1 MPKFYISTPIYYVN
15 AAPHIGHAYTTIVA
29 DTIKRIRRMLGDEAY
44 LTTGSDEHGQKVE
57 RSAAAAG
64 LEPQQFTDRISDAFR
79 AEWNELGLEF
89 DFFRRTSD
97 PRHALAVRKIFER
110 CLANGAIYKGTYTGK
125 YHVGDEAFVT
135 DEEAA
140 AADPEMITT
149 VTEEN
154 YFFRLSAYQDKLL
167 ELYESQPEFVQPEAR
182 RNEVMAFVR
191 QGLNDL
197 SISRSTLRWGIPLP
211 NDPAHVFYVWFD
223 ALTTYMSAIGYGE
236 RDEQGSDYDR
246 LWPIDVHLVGKEI
259 VRFHAVYWPAFLMA
273 ADLPV
278 PRQVWAHGWL
288 IFQGGKMSKTKGN
301 IVRALPIKQ
310 VVGVDGLRYYLL
322 REIVFGQDGNF
333 SHEALAVRYNADL
346 ANGIGNLASRTS
358 SMLSRYC
365 GAKIPEAVTGTD
377 SGGLPQL
384 AAICI
389 GDAIELYR
397 KFAFSK
403 ALETIWS
410 LLARTDKY
418 IVEHKPWVLVRADDS
433 DSRLQLEATLYNTAE
448 ALRIA
453 CVLLAPVIPAGAQRI
468 WELLGQAGA
477 VAEQRLDQLRWGG
490 LAPGT
495 AVGAQAAVYPRLDVA
510 KSVERMEALEI
521 DALAEQAQLMGGTPA
536 PQALEIDTPEI
547 EIGDFAKVDMR
558 VGVVR
563 AAERVKKSQKL
574 LQLSVDVGEAEP
586 RTILAGIAEKYPP
599 DELLGKRIAVVAN
612 LKPRKMMGRLSQ
624 GMVIAA
630 SLEDGEPHLAGF
642 SDETPIGA
650 RLG

>member
-29 DTIKRIRRMLGDEAY
+29 DTIKRVRRMLGDDAY

-64 LEPQQFTDRISDAFR
+64 FEPLQFTDRVSSAFR
-79 AEWNELGLEF
+79 AEWDELGLEY

-97 PRHALAVRKIFER
+97 PRHAPAVHKIFKR
-110 CLANGAIYKGTYTGK
+110 CLANGSIYKGSYTGK
-125 YHVGDEAFVT
+125 YHIGDEAFVT

-154 YFFRLSAYQDKLL
+154 YFFRLSDYQDRLI
-167 ELYESQPEFVQPEAR
+167 ELYESQPRFVQPEAR
-182 RNEVMAFVR
+182 RNEVLAFVR
-191 QGLNDL
+191 AGLNDL

-236 RDEQGSDYDR
+236 NDGPGSDYER

-259 VRFHAVYWPAFLMA
+259 LRFHAVYWPAFLMA
-273 ADLPV
+273 AELPL
-278 PRQVWAHGWL
+278 PKQVWAHGWL
-288 IFQGGKMSKTKGN
+288 IFQGGKMSKSKGN

-310 VVGVDGLRYYLL
+310 VVGVDGMRYYLL

-333 SHEALAVRYNADL
+333 SHEALTVRYNADL
-346 ANGIGNLASRTS
+346 ANGIGNLASRTT

-365 GAKIPEAVTGTD
+365 GGKIPEPKGGVD
-377 SGGLPQL
+377 GGLPQL
-384 AAICI
+384 AQTCI
-389 GDAIELYR
+389 DSAVELYQE
-397 KFAFSK
+397 FAFSK

-418 IVEHKPWVLVRADDS
+418 IVEHKPWELARADDS
-433 DSRLQLEATLYNTAE
+433 DSRIQLEATLYNTAE

-453 CVLLAPVIPAGAQRI
+453 CALLAPVIPAGAQRI
-468 WELLGQAGA
+468 WELLEQPGT
-477 VAEQRLDQLRWGG
+477 VAEQRLDRLRWGG

-521 DALAEQAQLMGGTPA
+521 EALAEQAELMGATPA

-547 EIGDFAKVDMR
+547 EIDDFAKIDMR
-558 VGVVR
+558 VGVVLS
-563 AAERVKKSQKL
+563 AERVKKSRKL
-574 LQLSVDVGEAEP
+574 LQLSVDIGEAEP
-586 RTILAGIAEKYPP
+586 RTILAGIAEKYEP
-599 DELLGKRIAVVAN
+599 DDLIGRRIAVVAN

-642 SDETPIGA
+642 SDEAPIGS